1 MTLTPAQQAAAKQ
14 TRTVVH
20 GAGEPT
26 HAVIWLHGLGAS
38 SDDFPPVIP
47 YLGLSDSRT
56 IRFVFPQAPERPITI
71 NGGMVMPGWYD
82 IKGMDLVDKED
93 LEGMSESS
101 ATLERLIQEQVDKGV
116 PTSNI
121 VIAGFSQGERLL
133 ITPVYAT
140 RKNWLG
146 LWRYLPICL
155 SPVLQ
160 RVSTQV

>member
-1 MTLTPAQQAAAKQ
+1 
-14 TRTVVH
+14 
-20 GAGEPT
+20 
-26 HAVIWLHGLGAS
+26 
-38 SDDFPPVIP
+38 
-47 YLGLSDSRT
+47 
-56 IRFVFPQAPERPITI
+56 
-71 NGGMVMPGWYD
+71 
-82 IKGMDLVDKED
+82 MDLVDKED